1 MKPVII
7 CGGYGTKMWPVSRRS
22 KPKHFLPLINGKSLF
37 ELNYEALR
45 SKFKPEDIFLQ
56 TQEEQAK
63 MAKELVP
70 ELDER
75 NFFLEP
81 EMRNQGPATGF
92 TAMEMIRRGMGDE
105 PFMLIQADLIRT
117 DNKLFMEAMELADEI
132 AREEKVYV
140 TGGMKP
146 KTVVEGVDYLVK
158 GELIKEVSGVK
169 LYRVADYIDR
179 TEKEKIKS
187 MMGSDNLLLHWNH
200 TAMTGNN
207 LMEMYRRYKPEW
219 YEPLR
224 KIIDGGEVAQ
234 NYSLMPKGLIE
245 LVTSQAERAGE
256 AVVVEFP
263 FEIWDFGTWESVK
276 KYLVSNNLYQVGQ
289 NEINI
294 DSNDNYVRVP
304 REKQVVLIGVEG
316 LVVIDSG
323 DALLVAKGDETGKV
337 GQVVE
342 RLKGEG
348 KEELF

>member
-37 ELNYEALR
+37 ELNYEA
-45 SKFKPEDIFLQ
+45 
-56 TQEEQAK
+56 

-81 EMRNQGPATGF
+81 EMRNHGPATGF
-92 TAMEMIRRGMGDE
+92 TAMEMIKRGMGDE
-105 PFMLIQADLIRT
+105 PFMLIQTDLIRT
-117 DNKLFMEAMELADEI
+117 DNELFLKAMDLADEI
-132 AREEKVYV
+132 ARREKVYI

-146 KTVVEGVDYLVK
+146 EFIVEGVDYLVK

-207 LMEMYRRYKPEW
+207 LME
-219 YEPLR
+219 
-224 KIIDGGEVAQ
+224 DGGDVVE
-234 NYSLMPKGLIE
+234 NYSQMSKGPLE
-245 LVTSQAERAGE
+245 EVTVKAERAGE